1 MERRNLRVAVSD
13 IDVGPRLRKI
23 DMDWARWIASS
34 MKDLDAANPGYG
46 QQTPIEVR
54 PGGLE
59 KGRYT
64 LTAGAHRL
72 EAVKINGWTEIE
84 VAVVEVKDLEAE
96 LREIDENLFRRD
108 LGALDRATFLAR
120 RQEVF
125 WELHPETKRGT
136 AGANA
141 RWNAADNLS
150 FASQVALK
158 LGVTPRDV
166 RRSIARF
173 TQIAADVREKI
184 AGTWIAEKGSEL
196 DSLARLGPA
205 EQRQVIALMLRDETP
220 ARSVKEAARLLSD
233 TPPPVSDITAEDL
246 RRLTEAWRKACA
258 PARRQFLEFLE
269 GQSGLRVIRTEA
281 A

>member
-166 RRSIARF
+166 RRSITTPDRRSWTASSIDPRRV
-173 TQIAADVREKI
+173 TSNRAGRPSKVTPKLRPSILPPNAVR
-184 AGTWIAEKGSEL
+184 
-196 DSLARLGPA
+196 
-205 EQRQVIALMLRDETP
+205 
-220 ARSVKEAARLLSD
+220 
-233 TPPPVSDITAEDL
+233 
-246 RRLTEAWRKACA
+246 WR
-258 PARRQFLEFLE
+258 
-269 GQSGLRVIRTEA
+269 
-281 A
+281 